1 MLSPGYD
8 IIKTKSL
15 VLRAFWGLYYLKRI
29 PASGDGTEQGQVKED
44 NMKKRIFKFAA
55 LILAIV
61 TCLAIASTVTT
72 AASRAT
78 HSTTASSYSANGF
91 AQSNTCH
98 GNKVATAVRVKCE
111 VFPITNPSAG
121 DATHKSDIQWGDHQ
135 ASVTLSNP
143 NYGYRSSTAKHACY
157 GKCDGCPANSSSY
170 DWGSTESFH

>member
-1 MLSPGYD
+1 
-8 IIKTKSL
+8 
-15 VLRAFWGLYYLKRI
+15 
-29 PASGDGTEQGQVKED
+29 
-44 NMKKRIFKFAA
+44 MKKRIFKFAA

-61 TCLAIASTVTT
+61 TCLAIASTVAT

-111 VFPITNPSAG
+111 VFPITNPSATG
-121 DATHKSDIQWGDHQ
+121 ATHTSSVYWGVLQ
-135 ASVTLSNP
+135 ASATLSNP

-157 GKCDGCPANSSSY
+157 GKCDGCSYNSSAY
-170 DWGSTESFH
+170 QWGSVSSFH